1 MLTAQSGRDRADHV
15 TEEESMAHRRRVLA
29 GLFVLGWLLAGCGGD
44 DGGGAA
50 STTAA
55 TTTVTSTSTAT
66 STSGAATTTAGFA
79 GKLVQVRVAGG
90 KVETAERRVTVSK
103 GDRVRIQVSS
113 DVADEVHVHG
123 YDLSED
129 VGPGKPATIEFAA
142 NLPGLWE
149 VELENAKR
157 KLFDLE
163 VR

>member
-1 MLTAQSGRDRADHV
+1 MLAAQSGRDRADHV

-44 DGGGAA
+44 DAGGAA
-50 STTAA
+50 STTA
-55 TTTVTSTSTAT
+55 VTSTTAAT
-66 STSGAATTTAGFA
+66 STDAAATTTTAGFA

-129 VGPGKPATIEFAA
+129 VGPGKPATIEFTA
-142 NLPGLWE
+142 NLPGVWE